1 MYIDTSKT
9 NASSH
14 RGFKVFFLTEVLDFL
29 PASCDSMQAYVRV
42 YVHAHACLC
51 SANYEGVYHSD
62 INVYHSDM
70 NIIIR
75 GPLRPGVSTGL
86 TCMRVHKCV
95 IHAAGESTI
104 PKKHAH
110 V

>member
-51 SANYEGVYHSD
+51 SANYEGA
-62 INVYHSDM
+62 YHSDM
-70 NIIIR
+70 NTIIR

-86 TCMRVHKCV
+86 MCMRVHKCV